1 MLKSPLII
9 TVYSLDHRYID
20 QMIVFMNQ
28 YWWGNIYKVAKSA
41 YLTCPTNPK
50 DNPGKPVTASKHFKL
65 SNGPCKVWQ
74 LDLTQL
80 SPSQGYKYILVM
92 V

>member
-28 YWWGNIYKVAKSA
+28 YWWGNINMVIQV
-41 YLTCPTNPK
+41 PTSLVPLSKQGRLFMLPLDILNSLI
-50 DNPGKPVTASKHFKL
+50 DYSSSGKWISYSFL
-65 SNGPCKVWQ
+65 
-74 LDLTQL
+74 
-80 SPSQGYKYILVM
+80 ILM
-92 V
+92 DIHIIY